1 MMNLKKLLF
10 QHSEPL
16 RFTQSRWTNGKE
28 ANYLRWYQNILWKK
42 FFQNSIILYITEN
55 VVLRSYLVY
64 KCVFGLFLFAN
75 LIQSLAHFSL
85 NTSQSPHHY
94 FSKYC
99 IYATN
104 WNMVLIT
111 LAFNFDTI
119 LVMVRY
125 IIEQKSQKEDYN
137 QHYNKCH
144 PLLKVSM
151 ALTGCC
157 RMNFGLKTL

>member
-1 MMNLKKLLF
+1 
-10 QHSEPL
+10 
-16 RFTQSRWTNGKE
+16 
-28 ANYLRWYQNILWKK
+28 
-42 FFQNSIILYITEN
+42 
-55 VVLRSYLVY
+55 
-64 KCVFGLFLFAN
+64 
-75 LIQSLAHFSL
+75 
-85 NTSQSPHHY
+85 
-94 FSKYC
+94 
-99 IYATN
+99 
-104 WNMVLIT
+104 MVLIT

-151 ALTGCC
+151 ALTGC

>member
-1 MMNLKKLLF
+1 MVRKPII
-10 QHSEPL
+10 Q
-16 RFTQSRWTNGKE
+16 NGIKIYFE
-28 ANYLRWYQNILWKK
+28 KK
-42 FFQNSIILYITEN
+42 FFQKSIILYITEN
-55 VVLRSYLVY
+55 VVSRSYLVY

-151 ALTGCC
+151 ALTGC